1 MSTISILYPMIAMA
15 WWTISILFLIP
26 YRRVKAI
33 KTNQL
38 TPNDFSLGESNNVS
52 SYVALANRNYMNL
65 LEAPLLFYV
74 VCFIMLIINK
84 VTLMAIVLAWL
95 YVGFRVI
102 HSLVHV
108 TYNDVRHRLLFFAL
122 SNFVLIGLLVS
133 LTLSIFRM

>member
-1 MSTISILYPMIAMA
+1 MIAMA